1 MRSALRAILTL
12 WVIAAGCALDR
23 SPPWV
28 VAGAQPI
35 ALADEQATDV
45 LSGGQFGQH
54 SAQITVTA
62 AAHPP
67 LAGAALQLPRV
78 SPDGQWIAYLQTA
91 PDVDP
96 PDRDALISGRGLD
109 GVQLTLR
116 DVAGK
121 QNPRVLTSGGGGV
134 WPVWLDATRLVF
146 VVYDARAGCT
156 LGIHDVTT
164 QQTRGLSVGLRHI
177 FCPAASNDGKRL
189 AVAAYGELPDESVI
203 FLIDLDNTRAT
214 PGPPPLDENSTA
226 QLLPCWIGG
235 QTLIYVE
242 LGKTTSHLMRWTIGE
257 TRPHVIAELPA
268 PPSVFDAQ
276 DLLAGIAQPLSPD
289 LSHFALYLPIE
300 DAIRLIALT
309 DGSSIDAPRGT
320 QAGTWWDGKWFIVAE
335 SKRLELID
343 ATAADDDSTHRV
355 KLLDGRYAPLWA
367 STEARSMLLA
377 APTPGSEHAR
387 SMNLQQLWLLIGE

>member
-1 MRSALRAILTL
+1 MKAEARAILVL
-12 WVIAAGCALDR
+12 WMIAAGCALDR

-28 VAGAQPI
+28 LAGAQPI
-35 ALADEQATDV
+35 ALADEQAADV
-45 LSGGQFGQH
+45 LSGGQFGQW
-54 SAQITVTA
+54 STQITVTA

-78 SPDGQWIAYLQTA
+78 SPDGRWIAYLQTA

-96 PDRDALISGRGLD
+96 PDRDALISGRGLEA
-109 GVQLTLR
+109 VQLTMR

-121 QNPRVLTSGGGGV
+121 QELRVLTSGGGV
-134 WPVWLDATRLVF
+134 WPVWLDVERLAF

-177 FCPAASNDGKRL
+177 FSPAASADGQRL

-203 FLIDLDNTRAT
+203 FLIDQDQTRAT

-226 QLLPCWIGG
+226 QLLPCWIGN

-242 LGKTTSHLMRWTIGE
+242 LGKTISHLMRWTIGE

-289 LSHFALYLPIE
+289 LSHFAVYLPIE
-300 DAIRLIALT
+300 DAIRLIALA
-309 DGSSIDAPRGT
+309 DGSSIEAPRGT
-320 QAGTWWDGKWFIVAE
+320 QAGTWWDGKWFIAAE
-335 SKRLELID
+335 SKRLTLID
-343 ATAADDDSTHRV
+343 ATAADDGATHRV
-355 KLLDGRYAPLWA
+355 KLLDGRCAPLWA
-367 STEARSMLLA
+367 RAEARSMILA
-377 APTPGSEHAR
+377 SPSDEPQSR
-387 SMNLQQLWLLIGE
+387 RMNLRQLWLLIGE